1 MKTAA
6 QGASALHRLPFLK
19 GLLPINPANLPHD
32 IIAGITLAALGIPEV
47 MGYTKIS
54 GTPTVTGLYT
64 ILLPLIAFAIF
75 GASRHLVVA
84 ADSATAAILAGTL
97 TAVAALG
104 SAQYIGLT
112 STVALTVAVMLV
124 LARIFRLGFLAD
136 FLSRSALIG
145 FLTGVGVQVAAGEL
159 AGLLGL
165 AKQGHGPLMQ
175 LWSVI
180 QRVGEANVPTTIL
193 SVAVLAVIV
202 GFKYLT
208 PRAPGALIAVIGSI
222 VASGVFHF
230 AGHGIA
236 ITGEVPGGLPSLYL
250 PPLRIHEINQV
261 LATAASC
268 FIVIIAQSAATARA
282 YANRYN
288 EQGDD
293 NADIV
298 GLAAANAAAAFT
310 GTFVV
315 NGSPTKTEMVDD
327 AGGRSQVAHLTTAVI
342 VLLVLLFLTKP
353 LSLLPAAVLS
363 AIVFMIGVKLIDV
376 KGMIELFRLQRD
388 EFVVALLTA
397 IVVVFVDVLHG
408 IIAAVL
414 LSLIAHARNSYHL
427 RTRVLTRSPAG
438 RWIEHP
444 VAPNVFAAPGIV
456 VYRFEADLFYANAGR
471 FTTEVLKLVNEA
483 SPPLRWLIVDA
494 SEINN
499 IDYTA
504 GKTLVQLGA
513 ELDRRGVGLASV
525 ALPTG
530 VRHELERYKALR
542 TRGAHREIFATVDA
556 AIDALRELPPPAAG
570 ATPGAKPDAKPQ
582 AGPTQ

>member
-1 MKTAA
+1 MKPAA
-6 QGASALHRLPFLK
+6 PTPSHLHHLPFLQ
-19 GLLPINPANLPHD
+19 GLLPVNPAQLPHD
-32 IIAGITLAALGIPEV
+32 VIAGITLAALGIPEV
-47 MGYTKIS
+47 MGYTKIA

-64 ILLPLIAFAIF
+64 ILLPLVAFAFF
-75 GASRHLVVA
+75 GASRQLVVA

-104 SAQYIGLT
+104 SSEYIGLT

-124 LARIFRLGFLAD
+124 IARIFRLGFLAD

-159 AGLLGL
+159 AGLIGL
-165 AKQGHGPLMQ
+165 EKQGHGPLMQ
-175 LWSVI
+175 I
-180 QRVGEANVPTTIL
+180 A
-193 SVAVLAVIV
+193 SVAQRIGAANHLTTALSIAVLVVII
-202 GFKYLT
+202 GCKRIA

-222 VASGVFHF
+222 VASGVFNF

-236 ITGEVPGGLPSLYL
+236 VTGEVPGGLPSLFL
-250 PPLRIHEINQV
+250 PLLHMGEINQV
-261 LATAASC
+261 LATAGSC

-293 NADIV
+293 NADII

-327 AGGRSQVAHLTTAVI
+327 AGGRTQVAHLTTSVI
-342 VLLVLLFLTKP
+342 VLVVLLFLTKP

-363 AIVFMIGVKLIDV
+363 AIVFMIGAKLIDV
-376 KGMIELFRLQRD
+376 KGMMELFRMQRD

-397 IVVVFVDVLHG
+397 CVVVFVDVMHG
-408 IIAAVL
+408 ILAAIV
-414 LSLIAHARNSYHL
+414 LSLIAHARHSYRL
-427 RTRVLTRSPAG
+427 RTRVLTRSATGHWYPH
-438 RWIEHP
+438 RVE
-444 VAPNVFAAPGIV
+444 PNLLAAPGIV
-456 VYRFEADLFYANAGR
+456 VYRFEADLFYANTGR
-471 FTTEVLKLVNEA
+471 FTEDVLKLVNEA
-483 SPPLRWLIVDA
+483 SVPLRWVVIDA

-504 GKTLVQLGA
+504 GKKLVELGA
-513 ELDRRGVGLASV
+513 ELDKRGVGVAAV

-530 VRHELERYKALR
+530 VRHEIERYKVLR
-542 TRGAHREIFATVDA
+542 SGGAHREIFATVDA
-556 AIDALRELPPPAAG
+556 AIDALRDSSPSASVPSSGTRPE
-570 ATPGAKPDAKPQ
+570 
-582 AGPTQ
+582 

>member
-1 MKTAA
+1 MKPAVSTE
-6 QGASALHRLPFLK
+6 SHPHRIPFLQ
-19 GLLPINPANLPHD
+19 GLLPFNSAQLPHD

-64 ILLPLIAFAIF
+64 ILLPLIAFVVF
-75 GASRHLVVA
+75 GASRQLVVA

-104 SAQYIGLT
+104 SKEYIGLT

-124 LARIFRLGFLAD
+124 FARIFRLGFLAD

-159 AGLLGL
+159 AGLFGL
-165 AKQGHGPLMQ
+165 AKQGHGPVMQ
-175 LWSVI
+175 LVSVV
-180 QRVGEANVPTTIL
+180 QRVAEASYSTTVL
-193 SVAVLAVIV
+193 SLAVLAVII
-202 GFKYLT
+202 GCKRLT

-222 VASGVFHF
+222 VASGVFNF

-236 ITGEVPGGLPSLYL
+236 VTGEVPGGLPSLFL
-250 PPLRIHEINQV
+250 PPLHVSEINQV

-288 EQGDD
+288 EKGDD
-293 NADIV
+293 NADII

-327 AGGRSQVAHLTTAVI
+327 AGGRTQAAHLTTAVI
-342 VLLVLLFLTKP
+342 VLLVLLFLTRP

-376 KGMIELFRLQRD
+376 KGMIELYRLQKD

-397 IVVVFVDVLHG
+397 CVVVFVDVMHG
-408 IIAAVL
+408 ILAAVV
-414 LSLIAHARNSYHL
+414 LSLIAHARHSYHL
-427 RTRVLTRSPAG
+427 RTRVLTRSPIG
-438 RWIEHP
+438 RWIDHP
-444 VAPNVFAAPGIV
+444 VAPNVLAAPGIV
-456 VYRFEADLFYANAGR
+456 VYRFEADLFYANTGR
-471 FTTEVLKLVNEA
+471 FTEEVLRLVNEA
-483 SPPLRWLIVDA
+483 NPPLRWVVIDA

-504 GKTLVQLGA
+504 GKTLVQLGI
-513 ELDRRGVGLASV
+513 ELDQRGVGIASV
-525 ALPTG
+525 APPTG
-530 VRHELERYKALR
+530 VRHELERYRALR
-542 TRGAHREIFATVDA
+542 SGGTHREIFATVDA
-556 AIDALRELPPPAAG
+556 AVDGLRDIPPPGAA
-570 ATPGAKPDAKPQ
+570 PSPVVKPE
-582 AGPTQ
+582 

>member
-1 MKTAA
+1 MKPATPTP
-6 QGASALHRLPFLK
+6 SHLHHMPFLQ
-19 GLLPINPANLPHD
+19 GLLPVSPAQLPHD

-47 MGYTKIS
+47 MGYTKIA

-64 ILLPLIAFAIF
+64 ILLPLVAFVVF
-75 GASRHLVVA
+75 GASRQLVVA

-104 SAQYIGLT
+104 SKEYVGLT

-124 LARIFRLGFLAD
+124 IARVFRLGFLAD

-159 AGLLGL
+159 AGLIGL

-175 LWSVI
+175 IMSVF
-180 QRVGEANVPTTIL
+180 QRVGGANYPTTML
-193 SVAVLAVIV
+193 SVAVLVVII
-202 GFKYLT
+202 GCKRLA

-222 VASGVFHF
+222 VASGVFNF

-236 ITGEVPGGLPSLYL
+236 VTGEVPGGLPSLFL
-250 PPLRIHEINQV
+250 PPLHMGEINQV

-288 EQGDD
+288 EKGDD
-293 NADIV
+293 NADII

-327 AGGRSQVAHLTTAVI
+327 AGGRTQVAHLTTAVI
-342 VLLVLLFLTKP
+342 VLLVLLFLTRP

-376 KGMIELFRLQRD
+376 KGMTELFRMQKD
-388 EFVVALLTA
+388 EFVVALLTVC
-397 IVVVFVDVLHG
+397 VVVFVDVMHG
-408 IIAAVL
+408 ILAAVV
-414 LSLIAHARNSYHL
+414 LSLIAHARHSYRL
-427 RTRVLTRSPAG
+427 RTRVLTRSPTG
-438 RWIEHP
+438 HWVPHHVE
-444 VAPNVFAAPGIV
+444 PNLLAAPGIV
-456 VYRFEADLFYANAGR
+456 VYRFEADLFYANTGR
-471 FTTEVLKLVNEA
+471 FTEEVLKLVNEA
-483 SPPLRWLIVDA
+483 SLPLRWLVIDA
-494 SEINN
+494 TEINN

-504 GKTLVQLGA
+504 GKKLVQLGE
-513 ELDRRGVGLASV
+513 ELDRRGVGIAAI

-530 VRHELERYKALR
+530 VRHELDRYKALR
-542 TRGAHREIFATVDA
+542 AIGAHREIFATVDA
-556 AIDALRELPPPAAG
+556 AVEALRDLSPSAPAAS
-570 ATPGAKPDAKPQ
+570 PGAKPE
-582 AGPTQ
+582 

>member
-1 MKTAA
+1 M
-6 QGASALHRLPFLK
+6 PFLQ
-19 GLLPINPANLPHD
+19 GLLPVSPAQLPHD
-32 IIAGITLAALGIPEV
+32 IIAGLTLAALGIPEV
-47 MGYTKIS
+47 MGYTKIA

-64 ILLPLIAFAIF
+64 ILLPLVAFVVF
-75 GASRHLVVA
+75 GASRQLVVA

-104 SAQYIGLT
+104 SKEYVGLT

-124 LARIFRLGFLAD
+124 VARVFRLGFLAD

-145 FLTGVGVQVAAGEL
+145 FLTGVGIQVAAGEL
-159 AGLLGL
+159 AGLFGL

-175 LWSVI
+175 IVSVFE
-180 QRVGEANVPTTIL
+180 RVGGANYSTTLL
-193 SVAVLAVIV
+193 SIIVLVVIV
-202 GFKYLT
+202 GCKRIA

-222 VASGVFHF
+222 VASGVFNF
-230 AGHGIA
+230 AGRGIA
-236 ITGEVPGGLPSLYL
+236 VTGDVPGGLPSLFL
-250 PPLRIHEINQV
+250 PPLHMGEINQV

-288 EQGDD
+288 EKGDD

-327 AGGRSQVAHLTTAVI
+327 AGGRTQVAHLTTAVI

-376 KGMIELFRLQRD
+376 KGMAELFRMQKD
-388 EFVVALLTA
+388 EFVVALLTVG
-397 IVVVFVDVLHG
+397 VVVFVDVMHG
-408 IIAAVL
+408 IMAAVV
-414 LSLIAHARNSYHL
+414 LSLIAHARHSYRL
-427 RTRVLTRSPAG
+427 RTRVLTRSPTG
-438 RWIEHP
+438 HWVPHPIE
-444 VAPNVFAAPGIV
+444 PNLLAAPGIV
-456 VYRFEADLFYANAGR
+456 VYRFEADLFYANTGR
-471 FTTEVLKLVNEA
+471 FTEEVLKLVNEA
-483 SPPLRWLIVDA
+483 TVPLRWLVIDA
-494 SEINN
+494 TEINN

-504 GKTLVQLGA
+504 GKKLVQLGE
-513 ELDRRGVGLASV
+513 ELDRRGVGIAAI

-530 VRHELERYKALR
+530 VRHEIDRYKALR
-542 TRGAHREIFATVDA
+542 AAGAHREIFATVDA
-556 AIDALRELPPPAAG
+556 AVEHLRDLSPSTSEPS
-570 ATPGAKPDAKPQ
+570 PGVKPQ
-582 AGPTQ
+582 